1 MRKSYLNRIKAN
13 ISIYARKYSSS
24 LLEGSYRSIYKGKS
38 LNFDDLREYVVGDN
52 VRDIDWKA
60 SARSRKLLVKQYIAE
75 KQHNVMILL
84 DTDKK
89 MLAHSLD
96 GDVKKEVA
104 LMTAGTIAYLCSKS
118 GDAVGTIY
126 NKNNKME
133 YFPFRND
140 LYNLE
145 KILAKYDI
153 DINIDNN
160 SDINKTLDYIRDHVK
175 KSMVLFIIT
184 DLEGME
190 TINETYFRELSM
202 KHDIMLISVT
212 DGCIYG
218 KNVFDMDNDEYIPN
232 IFTKN
237 RELFELETEMKD
249 NLFITCLNKM
259 SKYRVSVVSIDNIE
273 EIPLKIIK
281 LLEEDKYANRH

>member
-1 MRKSYLNRIKAN
+1 MRKSYLNRIKSN

-60 SARSRKLLVKQYIAE
+60 SARSRKLLIKQYIAE

-84 DTDKK
+84 DTDRK

-126 NKNNKME
+126 NKNK
-133 YFPFRND
+133 
-140 LYNLE
+140 
-145 KILAKYDI
+145 
-153 DINIDNN
+153 
-160 SDINKTLDYIRDHVK
+160 
-175 KSMVLFIIT
+175 
-184 DLEGME
+184 
-190 TINETYFRELSM
+190 
-202 KHDIMLISVT
+202 
-212 DGCIYG
+212 
-218 KNVFDMDNDEYIPN
+218 
-232 IFTKN
+232 
-237 RELFELETEMKD
+237 
-249 NLFITCLNKM
+249 
-259 SKYRVSVVSIDNIE
+259 
-273 EIPLKIIK
+273 
-281 LLEEDKYANRH
+281 